1 MENTPRYGE
10 RLQPTVAMAGLATL
24 AVVGAAALTPTH
36 GPLLFVAIL
45 GLIALC
51 GLAYLAWHVDPAW
64 TLTAAFCLSVFSGNW
79 QPLGLPDYVHV
90 VPDRLV
96 LVAGVLALL
105 LRAPGARDRPAIRI
119 EPIHWLLGVTLLV
132 AAASALV
139 AGTLFSNAAFF
150 QLFDRFGIAPFAMF
164 VLAPVAF
171 HSDAQRK
178 ILLGALVLVGA
189 YLGLTALFETI
200 GPTAL
205 VFPKYVLDPELGAH
219 LGRARG
225 PFLEAEA
232 NGIALYFCGVAA
244 VVASVVWRDRVM
256 VSAASIA
263 VAGLC
268 AAGCLFTLQRGVWLG
283 AVVATLLTLAVFREV
298 RRFLLPA
305 VTGLAIL
312 VIGAFALISGLQSHA
327 GQRASDQQS
336 LWDRYN
342 LNAAALQAAEAN
354 PVAGLGWGRFSSDGA
369 PYFQQNPNYPLTA
382 VGDQACTEAGF
393 LSARNNGDAAPVCT
407 QVVHNAYLS
416 TAAELGLIGALLW
429 VLSLVLPIGGAIIRP
444 SGGAFQPWR
453 IGLLALAAMWAIVVF
468 FTPLEG
474 PFSPM
479 VLWAWA
485 GIVWHASSRRRHASQ
500 AKSA

>member
-1 MENTPRYGE
+1 
-10 RLQPTVAMAGLATL
+10 
-24 AVVGAAALTPTH
+24 
-36 GPLLFVAIL
+36 
-45 GLIALC
+45 
-51 GLAYLAWHVDPAW
+51 
-64 TLTAAFCLSVFSGNW
+64 
-79 QPLGLPDYVHV
+79 
-90 VPDRLV
+90 
-96 LVAGVLALL
+96 
-105 LRAPGARDRPAIRI
+105 
-119 EPIHWLLGVTLLV
+119 
-132 AAASALV
+132 
-139 AGTLFSNAAFF
+139 
-150 QLFDRFGIAPFAMF
+150 
-164 VLAPVAF
+164 
-171 HSDAQRK
+171 
-178 ILLGALVLVGA
+178 
-189 YLGLTALFETI
+189 
-200 GPTAL
+200 
-205 VFPKYVLDPELGAH
+205 
-219 LGRARG
+219 
-225 PFLEAEA
+225 
-232 NGIALYFCGVAA
+232 
-244 VVASVVWRDRVM
+244 M

-444 SGGAFQPWR
+444 SGGAFNPGGSASWPSPPCGR
-453 IGLLALAAMWAIVVF
+453 SWSF
-468 FTPLEG
+468 CTPLEG